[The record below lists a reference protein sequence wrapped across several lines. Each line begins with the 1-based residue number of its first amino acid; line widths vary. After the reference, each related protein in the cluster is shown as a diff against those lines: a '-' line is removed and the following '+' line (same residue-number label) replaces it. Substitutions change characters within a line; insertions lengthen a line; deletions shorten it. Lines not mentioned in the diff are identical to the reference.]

1 LLLAQRFDASRQELQ
16 GDPLT
21 ILSLAKNDLV
31 PAGRRLF
38 SVSSNG
44 VLIWQGVWSRSYQL
58 VWRDRG
64 GRPMGAVGPVVNQT
78 GDGQEPRLSPD
89 GKRLAFKRDNAI
101 WVTEVARDVPVRLM
115 GGQLP
120 VWSPDGTRVALL
132 AAGLRLMA
140 ANGVGE
146 QENLVDGVSAPTDWS
161 LDGRFLL
168 FWRRGE
174 KTRTDIWALP
184 LFGER
189 KPYPLLNSPA
199 NEELARFSPDG
210 HWLAYTSDESGSQ
223 EVYVRSFT
231 SEGRA
236 GADRKR
242 ISSRGGFQ
250 PMCPR
255 MGSVF

>member
-1 LLLAQRFDASRQELQ
+1 
-16 GDPLT
+16 
-21 ILSLAKNDLV
+21 
-31 PAGRRLF
+31 
-38 SVSSNG
+38 
-44 VLIWQGVWSRSYQL
+44 
-58 VWRDRG
+58 
-64 GRPMGAVGPVVNQT
+64 
-78 GDGQEPRLSPD
+78 
-89 GKRLAFKRDNAI
+89 
-101 WVTEVARDVPVRLM
+101 
-115 GGQLP
+115 
-120 VWSPDGTRVALL
+120 
-132 AAGLRLMA
+132 MA

-236 GADRKR
+236 RRGPEAHFITGRLATDVSPDGQRFLIGELTGEATNANPAVILNWTATLRK
-242 ISSRGGFQ
+242 
-250 PMCPR
+250 
-255 MGSVF
+255 